1 MSLRQFVWWES
12 PGNGRRGFPT
22 HTQTGEDSK
31 KWTCEN
37 GIAVFAYI
45 ANAYKNTS
53 AIAISSCRCHASRLA
68 KFGNRIYGGRGEN

>member
-1 MSLRQFVWWES
+1 MSLRQFVWGES
-12 PGNGRRGFPT
+12 PGNGRRGFFP